1 MWYNILSM
9 ISKGTIFMKKHLTA
23 VVIILAAL
31 LSAISFCSCTGK
43 HYSDVSAQS
52 DSGAADT
59 SQSIVG
65 TWALQL
71 YGDEYTYT
79 FNPDGTGV
87 YNAAGKI
94 MNLTY
99 TTKDGIYYETFEGS
113 TAAVKRPYR
122 IENNQFIV
130 EDSYGEEIVYTK
142 K

>member
-1 MWYNILSM
+1 
-9 ISKGTIFMKKHLTA
+9 
-23 VVIILAAL
+23 
-31 LSAISFCSCTGK
+31 
-43 HYSDVSAQS
+43 
-52 DSGAADT
+52 
-59 SQSIVG
+59 
-65 TWALQL
+65 
-71 YGDEYTYT
+71 
-79 FNPDGTGV
+79 
-87 YNAAGKI
+87 